1 MSSASDY
8 AILLDPGADI
18 STKLILIE
26 KGVESRLSVLLGLS
40 NGSEIPPKFS
50 YIVDEVVG
58 ARFSRLGNEGLK
70 QSNQDGLTL
79 VFQDDDFAK
88 FKKEI
93 DEYRYGDTSSP
104 RTGRVTFL

>member
-8 AILLDPGADI
+8 AILLDPEADLEK
-18 STKLILIE
+18 KLDLIE
-26 KGVESRLSVLLGLS
+26 AGVRSRLLVLLGMTT
-40 NGSEIPPKFS
+40 GSEVPSKFS